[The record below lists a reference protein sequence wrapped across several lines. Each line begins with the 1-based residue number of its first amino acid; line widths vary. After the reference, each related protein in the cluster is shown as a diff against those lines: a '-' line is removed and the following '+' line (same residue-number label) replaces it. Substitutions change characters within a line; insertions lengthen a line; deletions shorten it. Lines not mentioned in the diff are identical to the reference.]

1 MATLPTDACIQDI
14 LDDEGYTDVAAFL
27 EDYAYESVVPGKCMS
42 AECGWVITRCE
53 PDLTNGW
60 CEGCGQQTV
69 KSSLV
74 LIGIV

>member
-1 MATLPTDACIQDI
+1 MVSLPIESI
-14 LDDEGYTDVAAFL
+14 LESEGYDTIEDFL
-27 EDYAYESVVPGKCMS
+27 EDYAFESVVPGKCMNE
-42 AECGWVITRCE
+42 ACGWVITLCE